1 MAEFADLLSPQL
13 PAPPPPP
20 RGGFADILAAGFGA
34 GPDRM
39 GAYQKGLDAGSQ
51 YKLRTAQTESAL
63 AEAEKRRAEAM
74 RESTRNDIIA
84 KAQAQPDYTPGI
96 ADMLA
101 YATGAGDLARGQL
114 GQQELGFRGILGDVN
129 ALPEQQFAAGQGVQG
144 KVLPRIEAVGG
155 QTYNLATDPNMQAP
169 TMTPMQQA
177 QLDAEN
183 ALAGQ
188 RNRSPAGGG
197 GGGGTLRTVNGRL
210 AYVTPSPDGGTPSVE
225 FITDPQ
231 MLGRERIFSD
241 RVTVAGEG
249 VVDELEAFANLPFDA
264 SSGWLGGVGA
274 GARPIDSLRSA
285 TWANLR
291 NAASRQTTQQYQ
303 ASMSGLGRL
312 LEKLESMG
320 LMGSESAAES
330 FNRLAWQPTDTA
342 DTRLYKL
349 AQMAQ
354 TVENALE
361 TMKTNPA
368 LDAARR
374 AQIERMHSRLRAA
387 VPYKPVDILILQ
399 NSPSTTTLGDI
410 MRQRGLAAAAPGGSA
425 APAASAAPTGTEP
438 VRVTTVEE
446 ARALPPGTV
455 FITPDGRRK
464 VR

>member
-144 KVLPRIEAVGG
+144 KVLPRMEDIGG

-177 QLDAEN
+177 QLNAEN
-183 ALAGQ
+183 ALTGQ
-188 RNRSPAGGG
+188 RNRSPASGATGTGGWDMVTVG
-197 GGGGTLRTVNGRL
+197 GRRMRERINPETG
-210 AYVTPSPDGGTPSVE
+210 AYESE
-225 FITDPQ
+225 FVTDPQ
-231 MLGRERIFSD
+231 MLGRERMFAE
-241 RVTVAGEG
+241 RVRVAGESVADTLENIAQMPVGASTG
-249 VVDELEAFANLPFDA
+249 VF
-264 SSGWLGGVGA
+264 GVGA
-274 GARPIDSLRSA
+274 APGKSMLAA
-285 TWANLR
+285 TKDTLR
-291 NAASRQTTQQYQ
+291 NAVTSADVQMYTAALAGANR
-303 ASMSGLGRL
+303 ALAV
-312 LEKLESMG
+312 LESAG
-320 LMGSESAAES
+320 LAPSGMAQQSFES
-330 FNRLAWQPTDTA
+330 LAWREGD
-342 DTRLYKL
+342 DKESTRLYKL
-349 AQMAQ
+349 AEMRQ
-354 TVENALE
+354 TVDNAMQTAL
-361 TMKTNPA
+361 TNPA
-368 LDAARR
+368 ITPDMK
-374 AQIERMHSRLRAA
+374 AQIEGIMRRVQAA
-387 VPYKPVDILILQ
+387 VPFSPMDILLLER
-399 NSPSTTTLGDI
+399 SPGTTTLADI
-410 MRQRGLAAAAPGGSA
+410 LKQRGLAAAAPGGNA
-425 APAASAAPTGTEP
+425 APAASAAPAGGEP
-438 VRVTTVEE
+438 APQTQAEYD
-446 ARALPPGTV
+446 ALPPGTIYV
-455 FITPDGRRK
+455 DTDGKRK
-464 VR
+464 RKR